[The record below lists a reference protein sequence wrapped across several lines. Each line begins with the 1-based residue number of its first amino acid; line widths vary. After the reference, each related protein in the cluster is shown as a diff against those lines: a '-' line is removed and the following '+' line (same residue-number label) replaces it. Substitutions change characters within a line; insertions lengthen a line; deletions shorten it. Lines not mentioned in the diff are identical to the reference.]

1 MRWAILGVMRENR
14 GQKIP
19 YKKKQVVM
27 QRKENFYRDCGKI
40 SEARMETTSVNATAP
55 RVTDTGGW

>member
-1 MRWAILGVMRENR
+1 MRG
-14 GQKIP
+14 KKFSK
-19 YKKKQVVM
+19 KKKQVVM

>member
-1 MRWAILGVMRENR
+1 MGNFGCYAGECGAKNSL
-14 GQKIP
+14 
-19 YKKKQVVM
+19 KKKQVVM

>member
-1 MRWAILGVMRENR
+1 MRG
-14 GQKIP
+14 KKFP
-19 YKKKQVVM
+19 KKKKQVVM

-40 SEARMETTSVNATAP
+40 SEARMEATSVNATTP